1 MQLVWWVHEISPS
14 CVTLQ
19 TFSCNSSED
28 NDESFYSIF
37 VARLVDTGF
46 TSCTKSCGSGR
57 QMRMIKINRREYLQ
71 SRRCN
76 TQPCPSKYTLSPS
89 SHLSWFH
96 HPLPPSIIL
105 SLPPSSSPSL
115 HHLPPSIILSLHLL
129 SSFQA
134 HLKSSVIHSVGLVMF
149 AIARFIVIIVS
160 IKVLFV
166 HFFSCSWRWL

>member
-105 SLPPSSSPSL
+105 SL
-115 HHLPPSIILSLHLL
+115 HLL